1 MAMPRKPDIHAEVAA
16 LDRLSR
22 EELVDRWQKIYG
34 TPPPKGV
41 RQDLLVRAVAW
52 HLQAKCLGG
61 LSAETRRLLRSA
73 IVRVESEML
82 ARDKEADKASVAEG
96 KVDAAGDGEIV
107 VHDATQTTKS
117 GASAQ
122 AAPSD
127 RPAKRQRRRVTPG
140 ARLIR
145 EWNGKTH
152 VVDVIEGGYVF
163 EAKVYPS
170 LTAIAGQI
178 TGVHWSGPRF
188 FGL

>member
-1 MAMPRKPDIHAEVAA
+1 MPCKPDIHAEVAA
-16 LDRLSR
+16 LACLSR

-41 RQDLLVRAVAW
+41 RQDLLVRAIAW
-52 HLQAKCLGG
+52 HLQAKRLGG

-73 IVRVESEML
+73 ISRIESEML
-82 ARDKEADKASVAEG
+82 ARDKEADKAPVAEG
-96 KVDAAGDGEIV
+96 KADVGDDSEIV
-107 VHDATQTTKS
+107 VCD
-117 GASAQ
+117 SAQ
-122 AAPSD
+122 AARSGVSATPGD
-127 RPAKRQRRRVTPG
+127 HPAKRQRRRAMPG

-145 EWNGKTH
+145 EWNGRTH

>member
-1 MAMPRKPDIHAEVAA
+1 MLSKPDIHAEVAA
-16 LDRLSR
+16 LGCLSR
-22 EELVDRWQKIYG
+22 EELIDRWQKIYG

-41 RQDLLVRAVAW
+41 RQDLLVRAIAW
-52 HLQAKCLGG
+52 HLQVKRLGG

-73 IVRVESEML
+73 ISRVESEML
-82 ARDKEADKASVAEG
+82 AHDKEADKASVAEG
-96 KVDAAGDGEIV
+96 KADVGDYSEIV
-107 VHDATQTTKS
+107 VSNTAQAVRS
-117 GASAQ
+117 GASATLG
-122 AAPSD
+122 D
-127 RPAKRQRRRVTPG
+127 RPAQRQRRRVTPG

>member
-1 MAMPRKPDIHAEVAA
+1 MPSKPDIHAEVAA
-16 LDRLSR
+16 LDRLPR

-41 RQDLLVRAVAW
+41 RQDLLVRAAAW
-52 HLQAKCLGG
+52 HLQVKRLGG
-61 LSAETRRLLRSA
+61 LPAETRRLLRSA

-82 ARDKEADKASVAEG
+82 AARSGVSATP
-96 KVDAAGDGEIV
+96 GDG
-107 VHDATQTTKS
+107 
-117 GASAQ
+117 
-122 AAPSD
+122 
-127 RPAKRQRRRVTPG
+127 PAKRQRRRVMPG

-152 VVDVIEGGYVF
+152 VVDVIEGGYMF

>member
-1 MAMPRKPDIHAEVAA
+1 MPSKPDIHAEVAA
-16 LDRLSR
+16 MDCLPR
-22 EELVDRWQKIYG
+22 EELVDRWQNIYG

-41 RQDLLVRAVAW
+41 RQDLLVRAAAW
-52 HLQAKCLGG
+52 HLQVKRLGG
-61 LSAETRRLLRSA
+61 LSAATRRLLRSA
-73 IVRVESEML
+73 IVRIESEML
-82 ARDKEADKASVAEG
+82 ARGKEADKASVEEG
-96 KVDAAGDGEIV
+96 KADVGDDGEIV
-107 VHDATQTTKS
+107 VWD
-117 GASAQ
+117 SAQ
-122 AAPSD
+122 AARSGVSAMPSA

-140 ARLIR
+140 ARLLR

>member
-1 MAMPRKPDIHAEVAA
+1 MPSKPDIHAEVTA
-16 LDRLSR
+16 LGCLSR
-22 EELVDRWQKIYG
+22 EELIDRWQKIYG

-52 HLQAKCLGG
+52 HLQLKRLGG

-82 ARDKEADKASVAEG
+82 ARDKSADKASIIEG
-96 KVDAAGDGEIV
+96 KTDTVGDDEIV
-107 VHDATQTTKS
+107 VADAAQTARP
-117 GASAQ
+117 GALAQ
-122 AAPSD
+122 PIPSD
-127 RPAKRQRRRVTPG
+127 RPAKRQRRRVAPG

-163 EAKVYPS
+163 EAKVYSS